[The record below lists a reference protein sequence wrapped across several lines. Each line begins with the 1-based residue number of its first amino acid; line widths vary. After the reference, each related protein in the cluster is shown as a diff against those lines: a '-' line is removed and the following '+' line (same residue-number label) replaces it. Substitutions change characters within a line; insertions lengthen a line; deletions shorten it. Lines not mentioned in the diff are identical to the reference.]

1 MNQQH
6 LDSISNI
13 IIDGKI
19 FNEEPMS
26 KHTSFGIG
34 GNTCYILPKNE
45 IELSSLLSYCSN
57 NRINIFFAG
66 SGSNLLV
73 SDKGYTG
80 IVISLKKNI

>member
-34 GNTCYILPKNE
+34 GNTCYILPKN
-45 IELSSLLSYCSN
+45 
-57 NRINIFFAG
+57 
-66 SGSNLLV
+66 
-73 SDKGYTG
+73 
-80 IVISLKKNI
+80 